1 MVKMPEESDDEAD
14 IWAVLDKVL
23 NVYGFDIDLSEIDL
37 RLKDKIFLKYNNGVA
52 EEIREKY

>member
-1 MVKMPEESDDEAD
+1 MPEESDDEAD